1 MSFLPTCVVIILP
14 GLKITQV
21 IHLGIT
27 CFRKNEKLTI
37 CMFVNPRISI
47 MYFKFLFIY
56 EQILKQIEIF
66 DIFILAL
73 NKTSQL

>member
-1 MSFLPTCVVIILP
+1 
-14 GLKITQV
+14 
-21 IHLGIT
+21 
-27 CFRKNEKLTI
+27 
-37 CMFVNPRISI
+37 

-73 NKTSQL
+73 NKIS